1 MNEPTVSQDDMAWL
15 NENMSDESPVEE
27 TNKEVS
33 EENAP
38 VPSVVSE
45 ETAPFQV
52 MDFADDEQI
61 LAEVQ
66 GKGAAIAEE
75 WIYSF
80 RQKDGKEVT
89 GLSWLGTKNAAYW
102 FRRKKMADLFITDLT
117 VEEDPTDPE
126 YKLVKAS
133 CEDKINGGKMWG
145 VKRQWTKMKLRDG
158 STVVDPFWY
167 EKGTSKAQRNA
178 MQSMMPADW
187 ITKLIKEWTSLGKIK
202 SLEAPHKKEYIES
215 KRVASKNTEVG
226 LENPPCLVCMAAT
239 VKREGVSKAGKKW
252 SGYFCT
258 ESREHEPQWIK

>member
-1 MNEPTVSQDDMAWL
+1 MSEPNISQDDMAWL
-15 NENMSDESPVEE
+15 NENVGEELPVE
-27 TNKEVS
+27 KA
-33 EENAP
+33 EEKTP
-38 VPSVVSE
+38 VPTVVSE

-158 STVVDPFWY
+158 STVIDPFWY

-187 ITKLIKEWTSLGKIK
+187 ITKLIKEWTGLGKIK
-202 SLEAPHKKEYIES
+202 SLEAPPKKDFIES
-215 KRVASKNTEVG
+215 KRVASNTEPH
-226 LENPPCLVCMAAT
+226 LENPPCPVCQAST
-239 VKREGVSKAGKKW
+239 TLREGVSKAGKKW
-252 SGYFCT
+252 AGYFCT